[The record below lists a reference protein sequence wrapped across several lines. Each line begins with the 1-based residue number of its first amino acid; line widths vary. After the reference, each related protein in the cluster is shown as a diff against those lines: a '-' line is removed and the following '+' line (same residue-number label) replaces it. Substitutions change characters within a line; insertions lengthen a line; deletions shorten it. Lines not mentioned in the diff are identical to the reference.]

1 MPPMRRRK
9 ETTEML
15 TVVLEELSYAG
26 SIVLCAF
33 YISWWRIKHY
43 IWYDPKLKRGSLI
56 AAALCALIL
65 FLDVLLFSFGKEVPV
80 WLGRSAIFFL
90 VPTAILLAVHR
101 VAEAGKEK
109 GERTFAD
116 RIGPLADA
124 LTDLSGIK
132 PQDRD
137 EALTNFVSK
146 LLGQVHAEFTAVKK
160 EPVTVSVMS
169 RHTDGKLRIAYL
181 FPLGTPYDP
190 NVGFE
195 PGEGG
200 AGYCF
205 KENTVVYIPSIRYTH
220 GITISV
226 ATEGKKVG
234 FRYGLKR
241 RLYVPIAEE
250 FEVYESFL
258 CLPVTS
264 PKETHAV
271 MNVDSKDRD
280 AFDMRD
286 VHTLRAYARIL
297 GDGISL
303 CARQLETKL

>member
-1 MPPMRRRK
+1 MSPTPQRK

-15 TVVLEELSYAG
+15 TVVLEELSFAG
-26 SIVLCAF
+26 SIILCAF
-33 YISWWRIKHY
+33 YICWWRMKHY
-43 IWYDPKLKRGSLI
+43 IWYDPNLNRGALI
-56 AAALCALIL
+56 VAAFSALIL
-65 FLDVLLFSFGKEVPV
+65 LLDILLFVFGKEVPV
-80 WLGRSAIFFL
+80 WLGRSAIFVL
-90 VPTAILLAVHR
+90 VPTALLLAVHR

-124 LTDLSGIK
+124 LTGLSGIK
-132 PQDRD
+132 PEDRD
-137 EALTNFVSK
+137 EALTNFVIK
-146 LLGQVHAEFTAVKK
+146 LLGQVQAEFTAVKK
-160 EPVTVSVMS
+160 ATVTVSVMS
-169 RHTDGKLRIAYL
+169 RYPDGKLRIAYL
-181 FPLGTPYDP
+181 FPPGTPYDP
-190 NVGFE
+190 NVCFD

-226 ATEGKKVG
+226 VTDAGRVG

-241 RLYVPIAEE
+241 RLYVPISEE
-250 FEVYESFL
+250 YEVYESFL

-264 PKETHAV
+264 PKATHAV
-271 MNVDSKDRD
+271 MNVDSIDRD

-303 CARQLETKL
+303 CAR